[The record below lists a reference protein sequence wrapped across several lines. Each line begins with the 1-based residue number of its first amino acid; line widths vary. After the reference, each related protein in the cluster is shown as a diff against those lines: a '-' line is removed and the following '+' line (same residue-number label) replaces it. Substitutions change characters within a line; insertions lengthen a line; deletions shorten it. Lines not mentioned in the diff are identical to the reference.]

1 MNITQ
6 KKQTHRY
13 KNKLVFY
20 RWGEGMGR
28 GEMELTVLLLFFF
41 FPHPAA
47 SGILVPQPRIE
58 PQPPAIKVQSPYHW
72 TIREFPILFFF

>member
-41 FPHPAA
+41 FPTQQLLG
-47 SGILVPQPRIE
+47 S
-58 PQPPAIKVQSPYHW
+58 
-72 TIREFPILFFF
+72 